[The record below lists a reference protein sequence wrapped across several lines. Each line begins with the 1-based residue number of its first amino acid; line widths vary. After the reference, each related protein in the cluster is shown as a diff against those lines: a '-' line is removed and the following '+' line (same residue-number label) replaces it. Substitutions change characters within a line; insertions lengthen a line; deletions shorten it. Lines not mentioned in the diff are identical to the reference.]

1 MKRTWV
7 LGIVLVLVLTI
18 SAFARFGS
26 PLQSR
31 PSDVDNLRVVDYL
44 VAKGISPEEFY
55 QWRDSGKTLSALLQE
70 KNINEDELRAEIL
83 QDRASELDSLISE
96 GLISQKEKDARLV
109 IMEEHMKNN
118 WRNLSSTGRRGLCCG
133 ANNVNHRGYGMRGRR
148 F

>member
-70 KNINEDELRAEIL
+70 K
-83 QDRASELDSLISE
+83 
-96 GLISQKEKDARLV
+96 K
-109 IMEEHMKNN
+109 H
-118 WRNLSSTGRRGLCCG
+118 
-133 ANNVNHRGYGMRGRR
+133 
-148 F
+148 